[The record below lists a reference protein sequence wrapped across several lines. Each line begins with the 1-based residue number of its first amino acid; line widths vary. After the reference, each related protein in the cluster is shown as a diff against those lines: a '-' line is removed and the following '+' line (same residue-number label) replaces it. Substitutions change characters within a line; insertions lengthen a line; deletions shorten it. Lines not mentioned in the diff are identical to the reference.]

1 MPQADFLFLFL
12 EGNEYILLISIEMVQ
27 ATSDG
32 ISPIYFRDK
41 KKESKVPLSRWW
53 ARQLPYHMKKT
64 IQKNIYYP
72 RYRKIKF

>member
-41 KKESKVPLSRWW
+41 KKESKVPLSR
-53 ARQLPYHMKKT
+53 
-64 IQKNIYYP
+64 
-72 RYRKIKF
+72 